1 MSDNNKSFMLFKFSI
16 AYYEAI
22 KLLQMCDG
30 LEPRSAFKQCASDNN
45 IEEGQ
50 ELQAFV
56 TWAENKL
63 YGGKN
68 AKNG

>member
-1 MSDNNKSFMLFKFSI
+1 MSEKPINVYKFFI
-16 AYYEAI
+16 AYHEAI
-22 KLLQMCDG
+22 KLLEMCDG

-50 ELQAFV
+50 ELKAFV
-56 TWAENKL
+56 LWAESKL